1 MEIYQIRAFVTVAR
15 LGNLT
20 KAAEALSLTQP
31 AVTAQL
37 KALEQ
42 SLGVALFDRAA
53 GRLSLAKA
61 GEALLPTAEALLV
74 LGAQLKSE
82 ARQLQGQLQ
91 GVIDLGVPS
100 EQPDFLRLGELA
112 AALRQHLPLV
122 ELKTHVLPSTA
133 LLEQVGTARLAGAL
147 TIVAHPPR
155 GVTWHALR
163 SVRYRIALPASLA
176 DTLKRAGWRD
186 IAQLPWLDGPSGSHL
201 HLLLRDMF
209 ERHGLAPR
217 VVMQNDDQSNLDALV
232 RAGAGCALLREE
244 TALAGAAAGDFI
256 VWGQARADATLGF
269 IAPPEQAGEPM
280 LVALI
285 SIIQNLEARRRHG
298 PHEYKRMTEIWFIRH
313 GETDWNRQRR
323 LQGWQDIPLNESGR
337 EQARLLAERLRDT
350 ASEHPFAALYSS
362 DLKRAHDTAAS
373 LSAALQLRVR
383 TEPGIRERGFG
394 VLEGLEMENLEQ
406 QAPRMRR
413 PGAAA
418 IRCVRWKAAR
428 RWGSS
433 RRASSPPS
441 TTWRPATPANASW
454 PSRTA
459 ARSTSSGAMPAACPG
474 CPALRRA
481 AQRQHQPR
489 RDRAAQMG
497 SPGLGRCRAH
507 RRRNRQ

>member
-82 ARQLQGQLQ
+82 ARQLQG
-91 GVIDLGVPS
+91 VIDLGVPS

-112 AALRQHLPLV
+112 AALRQRLPLV

-285 SIIQNLEARRRHG
+285 SMIQ
-298 PHEYKRMTEIWFIRH
+298 KIW
-313 GETDWNRQRR
+313 
-323 LQGWQDIPLNESGR
+323 
-337 EQARLLAERLRDT
+337 
-350 ASEHPFAALYSS
+350 
-362 DLKRAHDTAAS
+362 K
-373 LSAALQLRVR
+373 
-383 TEPGIRERGFG
+383 
-394 VLEGLEMENLEQ
+394 
-406 QAPRMRR
+406 
-413 PGAAA
+413 PGAA
-418 IRCVRWKAAR
+418 V
-428 RWGSS
+428 
-433 RRASSPPS
+433 
-441 TTWRPATPANASW
+441 AT
-454 PSRTA
+454 
-459 ARSTSSGAMPAACPG
+459 
-474 CPALRRA
+474 
-481 AQRQHQPR
+481 
-489 RDRAAQMG
+489 
-497 SPGLGRCRAH
+497 
-507 RRRNRQ
+507 

>member
-285 SIIQNLEARRRHG
+285 SMIQ
-298 PHEYKRMTEIWFIRH
+298 KIW
-313 GETDWNRQRR
+313 
-323 LQGWQDIPLNESGR
+323 
-337 EQARLLAERLRDT
+337 
-350 ASEHPFAALYSS
+350 
-362 DLKRAHDTAAS
+362 K
-373 LSAALQLRVR
+373 
-383 TEPGIRERGFG
+383 
-394 VLEGLEMENLEQ
+394 
-406 QAPRMRR
+406 
-413 PGAAA
+413 PGAA
-418 IRCVRWKAAR
+418 V
-428 RWGSS
+428 
-433 RRASSPPS
+433 
-441 TTWRPATPANASW
+441 AT
-454 PSRTA
+454 
-459 ARSTSSGAMPAACPG
+459 
-474 CPALRRA
+474 
-481 AQRQHQPR
+481 
-489 RDRAAQMG
+489 
-497 SPGLGRCRAH
+497 
-507 RRRNRQ
+507 